1 MLYELADG
9 EKRTEIEKIE
19 NSEEEEVG
27 IHIGTK
33 KSGF

>member
-9 EKRTEIEKIE
+9 ERRTEIEKIE

-27 IHIGTK
+27 VHISTQ